1 MRPAF
6 VTSCMRPCVRQR
18 LLVIACLAVS
28 ACGPA
33 DDTPVVAG
41 DQPPS
46 STRYRVSATVLESP
60 DHGPQLCQAVADS
73 YPPQCGGPDVVGW
86 DWADVEGEETAS
98 GTIWGTYQVT
108 GTWDGS
114 RLTLTEPPAP
124 PQAQEL
130 NGGVDLS
137 TPCPE
142 PAGGWQVADEATTT
156 DEALSMAQQRANSLP
171 GFAGLWIDQSIN
183 PASTL
188 ENPPE
193 ATMNDPTKLILNVRF
208 TQDLEAA
215 EAAVREVWGGAL
227 CVSPAERSLAELQA
241 IQAEVWGADVTMSS
255 INQTANTVEV
265 QVTVADPA
273 LQADYDARY
282 GEGAV
287 TVTGWL
293 QPVG

>member
-1 MRPAF
+1 MRR
-6 VTSCMRPCVRQR
+6 S

-28 ACGPA
+28 ACGPT

-46 STRYRVSATVLESP
+46 STRYRVDAVTVLESP
-60 DHGPQLCQAVADS
+60 GHGPQLCRAVAES

-86 DWADVEGEETAS
+86 DWADVENEESAS
-98 GTIWGTYQVT
+98 GTTWGAYQVT
-108 GTWDGS
+108 GTWDGT
-114 RLTLTEPPAP
+114 RLTLTEPPVP
-124 PQAQEL
+124 PRAQKPDE
-130 NGGVDLS
+130 GVELS

-142 PAGGWQVADEATTT
+142 PAGGWQVVDDATATE
-156 DEALSMAQQRANSLP
+156 EALSMAQQRANSLP

-183 PASTL
+183 PASSQ
-188 ENPPE
+188 ENPAE
-193 ATMNDPTKLILNVRF
+193 GAMNDPTKLILNVRL
-208 TQDLEAA
+208 TDDLETA
-215 EAAVREVWGGAL
+215 EAELRELWGGAL

-241 IQAEVWGADVTMSS
+241 IQTEVSGADVTMSS

-282 GEGAV
+282 GDGAV
-287 TVTGWL
+287 DVTGWL
-293 QPVG
+293 QPVE

>member
-1 MRPAF
+1 
-6 VTSCMRPCVRQR
+6 MRPCVRQR

-28 ACGPA
+28 ACGPT

-46 STRYRVSATVLESP
+46 STRYRVDAVTVLESP
-60 DHGPQLCQAVADS
+60 DHGPQLCQAVAES
-73 YPPQCGGPDVVGW
+73 YPPQCGGSDVVGW
-86 DWADVEGEETAS
+86 DWADVEGEETAG

-114 RLTLTEPPAP
+114 RLTLTERPAP

-156 DEALSMAQQRANSLP
+156 DEALGMAQERANSLP

-183 PASTL
+183 PASGQG
-188 ENPPE
+188 NPE
-193 ATMNDPTKLILNVRF
+193 EDAMNDPTKLILNVRF
-208 TQDLEAA
+208 SQDLEGA
-215 EAAVREVWGGAL
+215 EAALREVWGGAL
-227 CVSPAERSLAELQA
+227 CVSPADRSLADLQA
-241 IQAEVWGADVTMSS
+241 IQAEVSEADVTMSS